1 MHIPYLVCHCPPC
14 LVSLLSVQ
22 AVLAELQQ
30 ASAITGG
37 EGMQL
42 SDVSAVVRLQSQ
54 NSPEVMV
61 TTAEIL
67 RRHGFEKE
75 SEVLSGW
82 PSWHFVHSFLMLHF
96 AVDSLSISIL
106 GCIMV
111 LPLCL
116 QTVRF
121 LLGYNKR
128 G

>member
-22 AVLAELQQ
+22 AVLAELQL
-30 ASAITGG
+30 AGVITGG
-37 EGMQL
+37 EDMQL
-42 SDVSAVVRLQSQ
+42 SDVSAVVRLQSK

-82 PSWHFVHSFLMLHF
+82 PSCTLLIHFSCCILQWILFLS
-96 AVDSLSISIL
+96 AYWVA
-106 GCIMV
+106 
-111 LPLCL
+111 
-116 QTVRF
+116 
-121 LLGYNKR
+121 
-128 G
+128 